1 MQLLMLVGEEMKKL
15 FQHVG
20 GVVEEDSYIKAMATA
35 DESIKR
41 LTKQATSKL
50 SCSMVEDGDWGCS
63 RSTWLELTW
72 KKGARWLP
80 AGYWTR

>member
-1 MQLLMLVGEEMKKL
+1 MQLLQAEEGHNGDVGRAGDEKK
-15 FQHVG
+15 FQNVG

-50 SCSMVEDGDWGCS
+50 SCSMVEDGDLGCS
-63 RSTWLELTW
+63 RST
-72 KKGARWLP
+72 
-80 AGYWTR
+80 

>member
-63 RSTWLELTW
+63 RST
-72 KKGARWLP
+72 
-80 AGYWTR
+80 

>member
-1 MQLLMLVGEEMKKL
+1 MVMLGGEGMKKL

-20 GVVEEDSYIKAMATA
+20 GVVEEDSYIKEMATA

-63 RSTWLELTW
+63 RST
-72 KKGARWLP
+72 
-80 AGYWTR
+80 